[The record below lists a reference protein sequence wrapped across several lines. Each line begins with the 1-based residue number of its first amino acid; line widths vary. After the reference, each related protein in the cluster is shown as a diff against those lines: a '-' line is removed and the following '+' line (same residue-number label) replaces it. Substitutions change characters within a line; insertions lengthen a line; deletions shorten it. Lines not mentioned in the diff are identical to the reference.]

1 VYRPR
6 RLRDEAKAWVDR
18 LEQMLRRSQQQAA
31 AIPGDNVFHVAFDAF
46 MENPEKTI
54 ERICEFAQID
64 LDPVSRQAIQRHL
77 ASSARDRHGRIDYRF
92 ESLGLDE
99 AEIRARFDFYTTWY

>member
-1 VYRPR
+1 MAKPQSTHESESANLR
-6 RLRDEAKAWVDR
+6 RLTWTQ
-18 LEQMLRRSQQQAA
+18 L
-31 AIPGDNVFHVAFDAF
+31 
-46 MENPEKTI
+46 
-54 ERICEFAQID
+54 
-64 LDPVSRQAIQRHL
+64 SRQAIQRHL